1 MVEMDPE
8 RPHLH
13 EHHQPRCD
21 DQFEKGKLYDIFISP
36 AD

>member
-1 MVEMDPE
+1 VVEMDPE
-8 RPHLH
+8 RPHL
-13 EHHQPRCD
+13 QPRCD